1 MINIITVN
9 YNNYDGLLSTV
20 QTVIGQSF
28 NEWRMYIIDG
38 GSSDES
44 SNYQPSDERIVF
56 VSEPDDGIYDGM
68 NKGILG
74 LPKKGF
80 SLFLNSG
87 DLLFDE
93 KVLEKMSVFFVDE
106 QSVYYGSI
114 VADYGGYYVINRP
127 RKIKEYWKEKPFHH
141 QAAFYPNVELNQN
154 LFDTRYSYCSD
165 YDQFHSLFEK
175 GLSFQEV
182 DIIVSRVERVYGSS
196 TILKNFYKVWLEN
209 FEIAQKFQLSFFQ
222 IFWHIFS
229 FVRRFLVKIMP
240 LKIVKYMRIKKNK

>member
-9 YNNYDGLLSTV
+9 YNNYKGLLSTI
-20 QTVIGQSF
+20 QSVIGQTF
-28 NEWRMYIIDG
+28 NDWRMYIIDG

-44 SNYQPSDERIVF
+44 SNYQPTDERIIF

-87 DLLFDE
+87 DILFDE
-93 KVLEKMSVFFVDE
+93 NVLEKISGCLVDN

-114 VADYGGYYVINRP
+114 ASDYGVYSVINSP
-127 RKIKEYWKEKPFHH
+127 RNIKEYWKEKPFHH
-141 QAAFYPNVELNQN
+141 QAAFYPNEELRQN
-154 LFDTRYSYCSD
+154 LFDTRYLYCSD

-175 GLSFQEV
+175 GLSFQKV
-182 DIIVSRVERVYGSS
+182 DIIVSRVERVLGSS
-196 TILKNFYKVWLEN
+196 TILKNFYKVWREN
-209 FEIAQKFQLSFFQ
+209 FDIAQKFQLSFLQ
-222 IFWHIFS
+222 LLWHLFS
-229 FVRRFLVKIMP
+229 FIRRLLVKIMP
-240 LKIVKYMRIKKNK
+240 LKIVKYMRIIKNK